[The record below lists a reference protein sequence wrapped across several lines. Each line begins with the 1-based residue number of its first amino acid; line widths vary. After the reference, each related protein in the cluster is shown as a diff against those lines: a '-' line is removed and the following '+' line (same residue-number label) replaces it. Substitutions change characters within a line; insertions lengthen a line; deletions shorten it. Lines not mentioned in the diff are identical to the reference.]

1 MGSDTI
7 TPGEVR
13 LWWTSVQQSAPLV
26 KSMRALLDDD
36 ELQRAARF
44 RVEAARH
51 RFVTA
56 RAMLRLILARST
68 GIAPEHLTFVF
79 GEHGKPR
86 LETGGPC
93 FNLAHSGDTV
103 VVAVAVDQVGVDV
116 EDLRAL
122 PNAERLARRI
132 CTPQELDALLS
143 LSEPHRNDA
152 LLQLWTAK
160 EAVLKALGSGIAG
173 GMRSVEV
180 AVDIEGQPHLLRLHG
195 KAVAW
200 SLLLTSL
207 PSSALAA
214 VAVPRLSCRLQ
225 ARPFPWAEEL
235 PRDSRSPEK
244 L

>member
-132 CTPQELDALLS
+132 CTPQELDALL
-143 LSEPHRNDA
+143 
-152 LLQLWTAK
+152 QLWTAK